1 MRYEE
6 LIENNKLIAEFM
18 GYTPN
23 EYGVYQTPH
32 GKYHLDHFSFH
43 SSWDWLM
50 PVVEKIEFEHDC
62 LVIINSPLQV
72 IITNKDIGQRETPL
86 LDEVFEI
93 EVSDRGTKRDCLYKA
108 VVEFINEYNRTD
120 GRNA

>member
-50 PVVEKIEFEHDC
+50 DVVEKIESLGYEFFIVEDRVKIAHNTDHSTET
-62 LVIINSPLQV
+62 IIDFTLGGS
-72 IITNKDIGQRETPL
+72 
-86 LDEVFEI
+86 
-93 EVSDRGTKRDCLYKA
+93 KRDATYNA
-108 VVEFINEYNRTD
+108 VVKFINEYNRTD
-120 GRNA
+120 DHRNI